1 MGRNFRHLQ
10 PVSRGTVTGLND
22 CRVTAVL
29 AALAIFFLPGLI
41 WAQWLQL
48 GERQGSLESVT
59 EYQHD
64 DLRNS
69 LLQREILTLRN
80 SGFILD
86 PRLVNFRFGGS
97 YGYYNSWATGDNQR
111 GALLGYDFSANILPQ
126 KPFSFTLFTN
136 RSQNFYSREVPGVT
150 QILNENLG
158 GTLVADALYIPS
170 SLRFRREY
178 RDEESQGFIFG
189 GAGSSQKNLRNV
201 LTYEGLRG
209 WLNSEL
215 ELHYELT
222 DDQNLSNSSLGSPGV
237 GPNLS
242 SRRHDA
248 ALNYSIDFGPELNR
262 RWDSHIRFMAQ
273 TGFTNLT
280 TLNVNELLRI
290 EHQENFLTNYRYA
303 FTDTKAQDG
312 SAFDHD
318 LAFGLEHHLYRNLVT
333 TFETEN
339 NYQTFSAG
347 SKEMLRNNLNFT
359 YTKRLPLDGQLNA
372 SLGGGLSYET
382 DKFNGSEGFAP
393 QETHTALSP
402 FALPISLNNPFVNLT
417 SVVVTKTAAG
427 PLPAGCI
434 PPLDSTI
441 PLVAGRDYA
450 LQAAGNVTEIKPLP
464 CFGLTPG
471 INPGDTIAIDYR
483 FSLPSSPLAF
493 TTSTWHANFSL
504 DYGWI
509 RPYFTHFQTNQTL
522 VSGSDS
528 RFLNDER
535 SDSLGIEFRF
545 DSQRWHSRFL
555 GEGQGYASTRTKYQG
570 IRFNQNL
577 GVAIRSDLTLMFN
590 ADEAFT
596 TFTLPRRRTLN
607 AMGTATLSYSPTPN
621 IVGDLF
627 AVFSMLNDN
636 TSENERT
643 RQAGLRLRWYYRKLE
658 IMPTIELLDRSYG
671 DRRTMNFHGLLS
683 IIRRF

>member
-1 MGRNFRHLQ
+1 MGHNLRHLQ
-10 PVSRGTVTGLND
+10 SLPRGTVTSLKA
-22 CRVTAVL
+22 CLITAVV
-29 AALAIFFLPGLI
+29 AAVAVFFSPGLTR
-41 WAQWLQL
+41 AQWLQL
-48 GERQGSLESVT
+48 GERQGSVESVT
-59 EYQHD
+59 EYLHE

-80 SGFILD
+80 SGAILD
-86 PRLVNFRFGGS
+86 PRLVNFTFGGS
-97 YGYYNSWATGDNQR
+97 YGYYNSWATGDNQH
-111 GALLGYDFSANILPQ
+111 GAILDYDFSANILPQ

-136 RSQNFYSREVPGVT
+136 RSQNFYSREMPGVT
-150 QILNENLG
+150 QILNENIG

-178 RDEESQGFIFG
+178 RDEESRGLVL
-189 GAGSSQKNLRNV
+189 ASSGSSQKNLRNV

-222 DDQNLSNSSLGSPGV
+222 DDQNLSNSSFGSFASV
-237 GPNLS
+237 PNVS

-248 ALNYSIDFGPELNR
+248 ALNYSVDFGPELNR
-262 RWDSHIRFMAQ
+262 TWDSRIRFLAQ
-273 TGFTNLT
+273 TGFTDLT
-280 TLNVNELLRI
+280 TLNINQWLRI

-312 SAFDHD
+312 SAFNHD
-318 LAFGLEHHLYRNLVT
+318 LAFGLEHHLYRNLVS

-339 NYQTFSAG
+339 DYQTLPAG

-359 YTKRLPLDGQLNA
+359 YTKRLPLNGQLNA
-372 SLGGGLSYET
+372 GLGGGLSYET

-402 FALPISLNNPFVNLT
+402 FALPMSLNNPLVNPT
-417 SVVVTKTAAG
+417 SVVVTKTAVG
-427 PLPAGCI
+427 PLPAGCV
-434 PPLDSTI
+434 PPLDSSI
-441 PLVAGRDYA
+441 PLVAGRDYL
-450 LQAAGNVTEIKPLP
+450 LQTVGNVTEIKPLP
-464 CFGLTPG
+464 CFGLTSG
-471 INPGDTIAIDYR
+471 INPGDTIAVDYH

-509 RPYFTHFQTNQTL
+509 RPYFTYSQINQTL

-535 SDSLGIEFRF
+535 SNSLGIEFRF
-545 DSQRWHSRFL
+545 DSQRLHSRFL

-570 IRFNQNL
+570 IRFNQIV
-577 GVAIRSDLTLMFN
+577 GVTFRPDLTLMFN

-596 TFTLPRRRTLN
+596 TFTLPRRRTWSAL
-607 AMGTATLSYSPTPN
+607 GTATLSYSPTPT
-621 IVGDLF
+621 ITADLF
-627 AVFSMLNDN
+627 AVLSMLNDN
-636 TSENERT
+636 TSENERS

-658 IMPTIELLDRSYG
+658 ILPTIEFLDRSYG
-671 DRRTMNFHGLLS
+671 YRRTMNYHGLLT

>member
-10 PVSRGTVTGLND
+10 PVSRGTVMGLNA
-22 CRVTAVL
+22 CPVTAVL
-29 AALAIFFLPGLI
+29 AAVAIFFLPGLT

-48 GERQGSLESVT
+48 GERQGNLESVT
-59 EYQHD
+59 EYVGEEN
-64 DLRNS
+64 RNS

-80 SGFILD
+80 SGAIFD
-86 PRLVNFRFGGS
+86 PRLVNFTFGGS
-97 YGYYNSWATGDNQR
+97 YGYYNSWATEDNQR
-111 GALLGYDFSANILPQ
+111 GGLLGYDFSASILPQ
-126 KPFSFTLFTN
+126 KPYSLTLFTN
-136 RSQNFYSREVPGVT
+136 RAQNFYSREVPGVT

-170 SLRFRREY
+170 TLRFRREY
-178 RDEESQGFIFG
+178 RDEESRGLVLG

-215 ELHYELT
+215 DLHYELT
-222 DDQNLSNSSLGSPGV
+222 DDQNLSNSGFGSPAV

-262 RWDSHIRFMAQ
+262 RWDSRIRFMAQ

-280 TLNVNELLRI
+280 TLNINEWLRI

-303 FTDTKAQDG
+303 FTDTKSQDG
-312 SAFDHD
+312 SAFNHD
-318 LAFGLEHHLYRNLVT
+318 LALGLEHHLYRNLVT

-339 NYQTFSAG
+339 NYQTLSAG
-347 SKEMLRNNLNFT
+347 SKEMLRNNLNFI

-393 QETHTALSP
+393 QETHTAASP
-402 FALPISLNNPFVNLT
+402 FALSISLSNPFVNLT
-417 SVVVTKTAAG
+417 SVVVTKTSAG
-427 PLPAGCI
+427 PLPAGCV
-434 PPLDSTI
+434 PPIDPLI
-441 PLVAGRDYA
+441 PLVAGRDYV
-450 LQAAGNVTEIKPLP
+450 LQTVGNVTEIKPLP
-464 CFGLTPG
+464 CLGLSVG
-471 INPGDTIAIDYR
+471 INPGDTIAADYR

-509 RPYFTHFQTNQTL
+509 RPYFTHSQTNQSL

-535 SDSLGIEFRF
+535 VDSLGIEFRF

-555 GEGQGYASTRTKYQG
+555 GEGQGYASTRTKYEG
-570 IRFNQNL
+570 IRFNQIL
-577 GVAIRSDLTLMFN
+577 GVTIRPDLTLMFN

-596 TFTLPRRRTLN
+596 TFILPRRKTLS
-607 AMGTATLSYSPTPN
+607 AMGAATLSYSPTPY
-621 IVGDLF
+621 IVADLF
-627 AVFSMLNDN
+627 TELRMMNDN
-636 TSENERT
+636 TSENERS

-658 IMPTIELLDRSYG
+658 ILPTIELLDRSYG